1 MTPRISNG
9 ILDMAMAM
17 TLWPWSYHIHIH
29 WAQQKDSDMMGSYGV
44 NEWSRSIPAKI
55 NFWIWFSPTE
65 TQTWALSTS
74 SNPFPTKVQW
84 RFRNFTPNL
93 IFSPCCSLKPQIN
106 KKSKNHGTHADPLT
120 SGAHTERPG
129 HRPKPWPA
137 GKKRWGHDGCN
148 QQSTVKHE
156 MLIDVGYSPWLSNFR
171 KTHDKIWQ
179 GDLGR
184 LWGVKHLARC
194 LEV

>member
-1 MTPRISNG
+1 MTMVISYPHPLGTTKRFRYDGVIWGQRVKSCYTCQNQF
-9 ILDMAMAM
+9 LDMVFSNRN
-17 TLWPWSYHIHIH
+17 PN
-29 WAQQKDSDMMGSYGV
+29 MGSV
-44 NEWSRSIPAKI
+44 HFFQSFSNQSPMEIPE
-55 NFWIWFSPTE
+55 FHP
-65 TQTWALSTS
+65 Q
-74 SNPFPTKVQW
+74 PH
-84 RFRNFTPNL
+84 
-93 IFSPCCSLKPQIN
+93 FSPCCSLKPQIN

>member
-1 MTPRISNG
+1 MTMVISYPHPLGTTQYPIWWGHMGSRSEVVLYLPKSFFGHGFLQQKPKHGLFSLLPILPKSNG
-9 ILDMAMAM
+9 
-17 TLWPWSYHIHIH
+17 
-29 WAQQKDSDMMGSYGV
+29 DSG
-44 NEWSRSIPAKI
+44 I
-55 NFWIWFSPTE
+55 SP
-65 TQTWALSTS
+65 STS
-74 SNPFPTKVQW
+74 F
-84 RFRNFTPNL
+84 
-93 IFSPCCSLKPQIN
+93 FSPCCSLKPQIN
-106 KKSKNHGTHADPLT
+106 KKTKNHGTHADPLT

-137 GKKRWGHDGCN
+137 GKKRWGHDGCTVTRE
-148 QQSTVKHE
+148 STVKHE
-156 MLIDVGYSPWLSNFR
+156 MLMDVGYSPWLSNFR

>member
-9 ILDMAMAM
+9 ILDMAM

-29 WAQQKDSDMMGSYGV
+29 WAQLSIRYDGVIWGQRVKSCYTCQNQFLDMAFSNRNPNMGSV
-44 NEWSRSIPAKI
+44 HFFQS
-55 NFWIWFSPTE
+55 FSN
-65 TQTWALSTS
+65 QS
-74 SNPFPTKVQW
+74 QW

-137 GKKRWGHDGCN
+137 GKKRWGHGGCN
-148 QQSTVKHE
+148 QRINGKTW
-156 MLIDVGYSPWLSNFR
+156 DVDGCWIFPPWLSNFR

-179 GDLGR
+179 GDLGIGFEASNT
-184 LWGVKHLARC
+184 LQGV
-194 LEV
+194 